1 MFTLEGTDLSELQQ
15 SKQRK
20 ALSTGRYNVCTI
32 WSYATPQANH
42 EGKVPVHGGE
52 KLKSDTVQMQI
63 IRVPKSKPIVDLPD
77 GGQPEVGRMLR
88 PALAQDEQLKDP

>member
-42 EGKVPVHGGE
+42 GGKVPVHGGE

-63 IRVPKSKPIVDLPD
+63 IRVPKSKPIVDLSD
-77 GGQPEVGRMLR
+77 GGQLRWGGCYAPRSLRMNN
-88 PALAQDEQLKDP
+88 